1 MARDIFARSEEAAGI
16 STPEPKYK
24 PYGKSMKDRVAQGG
38 AALPYTG
45 PRPWK
50 DTALIP
56 RAKGGRVTP
65 SFMKKKGSAL
75 SRFMPKDVRRT
86 RRGKKRGTG
95 IPL

>member
-65 SFMKKKGSAL
+65 SFMKRRGSAL
-75 SRFMPKDVRRT
+75 SGFKPTGKRSK
-86 RRGKKRGTG
+86 RRGRNLG
-95 IPL
+95 I